1 MPQTLVFMPI
11 NPKNGKPAPYNLDE
25 FHEQLTRFGIEM
37 PELEEGSQYYSLTLP
52 ATKGGRDLEQEV
64 MILVEDDV
72 VLGVSIDEAD
82 DAGKAFWLQL
92 LQMGYIMRE
101 ADSDHWKVSQSW
113 AADYQKAGS
122 KAAGINTISVIT
134 SISDF

>member
-1 MPQTLVFMPI
+1 MNQTLVFMPI
-11 NPKNGKPAPYNLDE
+11 NPKNGKPAPYNLEE

-52 ATKGGRDLEQEV
+52 ASKGSAELEQEV
-64 MILVEDDV
+64 MILVEDEV

-101 ADSDHWKVSQSW
+101 ADSDRWKVGAAW
-113 AADYQKAGS
+113 AAEFQKAGS
-122 KAAGINTISVIT
+122 KAAGIDQIEVISSVA
-134 SISDF
+134 DF